1 MKKIPVIAVVGPTA
15 SGKTALSI
23 EIAKHFSGQVV
34 SADSMQIYEKMNIAT
49 AKPTD
54 DEMQGIPHH
63 LIGFQPI
70 DKKFS
75 VAEYVTL
82 ARECIEEIYNDCDL
96 PVIAGGTGLYIDSL
110 LQNIQFSK
118 EDDSSTIR
126 DELTA
131 LFDEKGAEY
140 MLGWLNEIDPE
151 TAQRLHL
158 NDKSRIIRAIEIYK
172 VTGKTMTE
180 QKIISREKESP
191 FEVLYIGINYRD
203 RNVLYDRIN
212 RRVDI
217 MVENGLLE
225 EAKDFYNIP
234 ADKTACQAIGYK
246 ELAPYFSGEKSLE
259 ECLESLKVETRHY
272 AKRQLTWFRK
282 NENINWIYPDDY
294 DNEED
299 MYKSVYNMINDFLR
313 RYTDNEIQSE

>member
-15 SGKTALSI
+15 SGKTSLSI

-49 AKPTD
+49 AKPTLE
-54 DEMQGIPHH
+54 EMQGIPHH

-82 ARECIEEIYNDCDL
+82 ANECIEKIHNAGDL
-96 PVIAGGTGLYIDSL
+96 PVVAGGTGLYVDSL

-118 EDDSSTIR
+118 EESNKEIR
-126 DELTA
+126 KELTL

-140 MLGWLNEIDPE
+140 MLSRLREIDPE
-151 TAQRLHL
+151 TAERLHL
-158 NDKSRIIRAIEIYK
+158 KDKSRIIRALEIYK
-172 VTGKTMTE
+172 LTGKTMTE
-180 QKIISREKESP
+180 QKILSREEESP
-191 FEVLYIGINYRD
+191 YDVLYIGINYRD

-212 RRVDI
+212 LRVDI
-217 MVENGLLE
+217 MLQNGLLE
-225 EAKDFYNIP
+225 EAKDFY
-234 ADKTACQAIGYK
+234 DTSSDTTACQAIGYK
-246 ELAPYFSGEKSLE
+246 ELAPYFKGEKSLE
-259 ECLESLKVETRHY
+259 ECVEKLKQETRHY

-294 DNEED
+294 SNSKDLYD
-299 MYKSVYNMINDFLR
+299 SVFRIVDEFLGGKK
-313 RYTDNEIQSE
+313 

>member
-15 SGKTALSI
+15 SGKTSLSI
-23 EIAKHFSGQVV
+23 EIAKRFRGQVV

-54 DEMQGIPHH
+54 GEMQGIPHH
-63 LIGFQPI
+63 LISFQPI

-82 ARECIEEIYNDCDL
+82 AKECIEKIHNQGDL
-96 PVIAGGTGLYIDSL
+96 PVVAGGTGLYVDSL

-118 EDDSSTIR
+118 EEGNNEFR
-126 DELTA
+126 NELIEM
-131 LFDEKGAEY
+131 FDQKGAEF
-140 MLGWLNEIDPE
+140 MLEALREIDPQ
-151 TAQRLHL
+151 TAEKLHL
-158 NDKSRIIRAIEIYK
+158 NDKSRIIRALEIYK
-172 VTGKTMTE
+172 ATGKTMTE
-180 QKIISREKESP
+180 QKILSREEESP

-217 MVENGLLE
+217 MLENGLLD
-225 EAKDFYNIP
+225 EAKDFYNID

-246 ELAPYFSGEKSLE
+246 ELAPYFNGEKSLE
-259 ECLESLKVETRHY
+259 DCLECLKIEPRHY

-282 NENINWIYPDDY
+282 NENINWVYPDDY
-294 DNEED
+294 ENAED
-299 MYKSVYNMINDFLR
+299 MYKSVFVIIDKFLR
-313 RYTDNEIQSE
+313 EVH

>member
-15 SGKTALSI
+15 SGKTSLSI
-23 EIAKHFSGQVV
+23 EIAKRFRGQVV

-54 DEMQGIPHH
+54 DEMQGVPHH

-82 ARECIEEIYNDCDL
+82 AKECIEKIHNQGDL
-96 PVIAGGTGLYIDSL
+96 PVVAGGTGLYVDSL

-118 EDDSSTIR
+118 EEGNNEFR
-126 DELTA
+126 NELIEM
-131 LFDEKGAEY
+131 FDQKGAEF
-140 MLGWLNEIDPE
+140 MLEALREIDPQ
-151 TAQRLHL
+151 TAEKLHL
-158 NDKSRIIRAIEIYK
+158 NDKSRIIRALEIYK
-172 VTGKTMTE
+172 ATGKTMTE
-180 QKIISREKESP
+180 QKILSREEESP

-217 MVENGLLE
+217 MLENGLLD
-225 EAKDFYNIP
+225 EAKDFYNID

-246 ELAPYFSGEKSLE
+246 ELAPYFNGEKSLE
-259 ECLESLKVETRHY
+259 DCLESLKIETRHY

-282 NENINWIYPDDY
+282 NENINWVYPDDY
-294 DNEED
+294 ENAED
-299 MYKSVYNMINDFLR
+299 MYKSVFVIIDKFLR
-313 RYTDNEIQSE
+313 EVH

>member
-15 SGKTALSI
+15 SGKTSLSI
-23 EIAKHFSGQVV
+23 EIAKRFNGQVV

-49 AKPTD
+49 AKPTE
-54 DEMQGIPHH
+54 DEMQGVPHH

-75 VAEYVTL
+75 VAEYVDL
-82 ARECIEEIYNDCDL
+82 ANECIEKIHNAGDL
-96 PVIAGGTGLYIDSL
+96 PVVAGGTGLYVDSL

-118 EDDSSTIR
+118 ENNTEIR

-140 MLGWLNEIDPE
+140 MLNWLNEIDPE
-151 TAQRLHL
+151 TASRLHL
-158 NDKSRIIRAIEIYK
+158 NDKSRIIRALEIYK
-172 VTGKTMTE
+172 LTGKTLTE
-180 QKIISREKESP
+180 QKALSRLEETP
-191 FEVLYIGINYRD
+191 YDVLYIGINYRD

-212 RRVDI
+212 LRVDL
-217 MVENGLLE
+217 MLQNGLLE
-225 EAKDFYNIP
+225 EAEEFYNIP

-246 ELAPYFSGEKSLE
+246 ELAPYFRGDATLEDCVEK
-259 ECLESLKVETRHY
+259 LKLETRHY

-282 NENINWIYPDDY
+282 NENVNWVYPDDY
-294 DNEED
+294 ENTGD
-299 MYKSVYNMINDFLR
+299 MYSDVFSMINNFLR
-313 RYTDNEIQSE
+313 RYKNES

>member
-15 SGKTALSI
+15 SGKTSLSI

-82 ARECIEEIYNDCDL
+82 AKECIERIHNEGDL
-96 PVIAGGTGLYIDSL
+96 PVIAGGTGLYVDSL

-118 EDDSSTIR
+118 EESNNEIR
-126 DELTA
+126 EELTEM
-131 LFDEKGAEY
+131 FDEKGAEF
-140 MLGWLNEIDPE
+140 MLGVLREIDPQ
-151 TAQRLHL
+151 TAEKLHL
-158 NDKSRIIRAIEIYK
+158 NDKSRIIRALEIYK

-180 QKIISREKESP
+180 QKILSREEKSP
-191 FEVLYIGINYRD
+191 FDALYIGINYRD

-212 RRVDI
+212 RRVDL
-217 MVENGLLE
+217 MVENGLLD
-225 EAKDFYNIP
+225 EAKDFYNIDS
-234 ADKTACQAIGYK
+234 DKTSCQAIGYK
-246 ELAPYFSGEKSLE
+246 ELAPYFNGEKSLE
-259 ECLESLKVETRHY
+259 DCLESLKIETRHY

-282 NENINWIYPDDY
+282 NQNINWVYPDDY
-294 DNEED
+294 ENAEE
-299 MYKSVYNMINDFLR
+299 MYKSVFAIIDKFLR
-313 RYTDNEIQSE
+313 EVH

>member
-1 MKKIPVIAVVGPTA
+1 MSKNPVIAVVGPTA
-15 SGKTALSI
+15 SGKTSLSI
-23 EIAKHFSGQVV
+23 EIAKRFGGQVV

-49 AKPTD
+49 AKPTE

-82 ARECIEEIYNDCDL
+82 AKECIEKIHSQGDI

-110 LQNIQFSK
+110 LQNIQFSQ
-118 EDDSSTIR
+118 EDENTEIR
-126 DELTA
+126 KELTDM
-131 LFDEKGAEY
+131 FNEKGAEF
-140 MLGWLNEIDPE
+140 MLDWLNEIDPE
-151 TAQRLHL
+151 TASRLHL
-158 NDKSRIIRAIEIYK
+158 NDKSRIIRALEIYK
-172 VTGKTMTE
+172 ATGKTMTE
-180 QKIISREKESP
+180 QKILSKTEPSP
-191 FEVLYIGINYRD
+191 YKTLYIGINYRD

-217 MVENGLLE
+217 MMENGLLD
-225 EAKDFYNIP
+225 EAKEFYDIS

-246 ELAPYFSGEKSLE
+246 ELAPYFKGEKSLE
-259 ECLESLKVETRHY
+259 ECLESLKIETRHY

-282 NENINWIYPDDY
+282 NEDINWIYPDDY
-294 DNEED
+294 ENPDEMYERTFNIINE
-299 MYKSVYNMINDFLR
+299 FLKER
-313 RYTDNEIQSE
+313 QE

>member
-1 MKKIPVIAVVGPTA
+1 MNKIPVIAVVGPTA
-15 SGKTALSI
+15 SGKTSMSI
-23 EIAKHFSGQVV
+23 EIAKRFSGQVV

-82 ARECIEEIYNDCDL
+82 AKECIEKIYNDGDM

-110 LQNIQFSK
+110 LQNIQFSQ
-118 EDDSSTIR
+118 EDENSKIR
-126 DELTA
+126 QELTEM
-131 LFDEKGAEY
+131 FNEKGAEY
-140 MLGWLNEIDPE
+140 MLEALREIDPE
-151 TAQRLHL
+151 TASRLHL
-158 NDKSRIIRAIEIYK
+158 SDKSRIIRALEIYNA
-172 VTGKTMTE
+172 TGKTMTE
-180 QKIISREKESP
+180 QKVLSRLEETP
-191 FEVLYIGINYRD
+191 YDVLYIGINYRD

-212 RRVDI
+212 FRVDL
-217 MVENGLLE
+217 MLENGLLE
-225 EAKDFYNIP
+225 EAKEFYNIP
-234 ADKTACQAIGYK
+234 QDKTACQAIGYK
-246 ELAPYFSGEKSLE
+246 ELAPYFRDELTLE
-259 ECLESLKVETRHY
+259 ECVEKLKLETRHY

-294 DNEED
+294 DSTEEMYNHTFDIINE
-299 MYKSVYNMINDFLR
+299 FLR
-313 RYTDNEIQSE
+313 RHTNENQ

>member
-15 SGKTALSI
+15 SGKTSLSI
-23 EIAKHFSGQVV
+23 EIAKRFRGQVV

-54 DEMQGIPHH
+54 GEMQGIPHH
-63 LIGFQPI
+63 LISFQPI

-82 ARECIEEIYNDCDL
+82 AKECIEKIHNQGDL
-96 PVIAGGTGLYIDSL
+96 PVVAGGTGLYVDSL

-118 EDDSSTIR
+118 EEGNNEFR
-126 DELTA
+126 NELIEM
-131 LFDEKGAEY
+131 FDQKGAEF
-140 MLGWLNEIDPE
+140 MLEALREIDPQ
-151 TAQRLHL
+151 TAEKLHL
-158 NDKSRIIRAIEIYK
+158 NDKSRIIRALEIYK
-172 VTGKTMTE
+172 ATGKTMTE
-180 QKIISREKESP
+180 QKILSREEESP

-217 MVENGLLE
+217 MLENGLLD
-225 EAKDFYNIP
+225 EAKDFYNID

-246 ELAPYFSGEKSLE
+246 ELAPYFNGEKSLE
-259 ECLESLKVETRHY
+259 DCLESLKIETRHY

-282 NENINWIYPDDY
+282 NENINWVYPDDY
-294 DNEED
+294 ENAED
-299 MYKSVYNMINDFLR
+299 MYKSVFVIIDKFLR
-313 RYTDNEIQSE
+313 EVH

>member
-15 SGKTALSI
+15 SGKTSLSI

-82 ARECIEEIYNDCDL
+82 AKECIEKIHNDGDL
-96 PVIAGGTGLYIDSL
+96 PVVAGGTGLYVDSL

-118 EDDSSTIR
+118 EESNNELR
-126 DELTA
+126 NELTE
-131 LFDEKGAEY
+131 LFDQKGAEF
-140 MLGWLNEIDPE
+140 MLEALREIDPQ
-151 TAQRLHL
+151 TAEKLHL
-158 NDKSRIIRAIEIYK
+158 NDKSRIIRALEIYK
-172 VTGKTMTE
+172 ATGKTMTE
-180 QKIISREKESP
+180 QKILSREEESP

-217 MVENGLLE
+217 MLENGLLD
-225 EAKDFYNIP
+225 EAKDFYNID

-246 ELAPYFSGEKSLE
+246 ELAPYFNGEKSLE
-259 ECLESLKVETRHY
+259 DCLESLKIETRHY

-282 NENINWIYPDDY
+282 NENINWVYPDDY
-294 DNEED
+294 ENAED
-299 MYKSVYNMINDFLR
+299 MYKSVFVIIDKFLR
-313 RYTDNEIQSE
+313 EVH

>member
-23 EIAKHFSGQVV
+23 NIAKQFSGQVV

-49 AKPTD
+49 AKPTQ

-75 VAEYVTL
+75 VAEYVKI
-82 ARECIEEIYNDCDL
+82 ANSCIEKIHNEGDL
-96 PVIAGGTGLYIDSL
+96 PVLAGGTGLYVDSL

-118 EDDSSTIR
+118 EDQNTEVR
-126 DELTA
+126 KELTA
-131 LFDEKGAEY
+131 MFDEKGAEF
-140 MLGWLNEIDPE
+140 MLEALREIDPE
-151 TAQRLHL
+151 TAEKLHL
-158 NDKSRIIRAIEIYK
+158 NDKSRIIRALEVYK
-172 VTGKTMTE
+172 LTGRTLTE
-180 QKIISREKESP
+180 QKVLSRLNESP
-191 FEVLYIGINYRD
+191 YRVLYIGINYRD
-203 RNVLYDRIN
+203 RNILYDRIN

-225 EAKDFYNIP
+225 EAKDFYNTSR
-234 ADKTACQAIGYK
+234 DTTACQAIGYK
-246 ELAPYFSGEKSLE
+246 ELAPYFNGEKTLD
-259 ECLESLKVETRHY
+259 ECLESLKIETRHY

-282 NENINWIYPDDY
+282 NENINWVYPDDY
-294 DNEED
+294 ENTEE
-299 MYKSVYNMINDFLR
+299 MLKYVYSLADKFLK
-313 RYTDNEIQSE
+313 EEQI

>member
-15 SGKTALSI
+15 SGKTSLSI
-23 EIAKHFSGQVV
+23 EIAKRFRGQVV

-54 DEMQGIPHH
+54 DEMQGVPHH

-82 ARECIEEIYNDCDL
+82 AKECIEKIHNQGDL
-96 PVIAGGTGLYIDSL
+96 PVVAGGTGLYVDSL

-118 EDDSSTIR
+118 EEGNNELR
-126 DELTA
+126 NELTEM
-131 LFDEKGAEY
+131 FDQKGAEF
-140 MLGWLNEIDPE
+140 MLEALREIDPK
-151 TAQRLHL
+151 TAEKLHL
-158 NDKSRIIRAIEIYK
+158 NDKSRIIRALEIYK
-172 VTGKTMTE
+172 ATGKTMTE
-180 QKIISREKESP
+180 QKILSREEESP

-217 MVENGLLE
+217 MLENGLLD
-225 EAKDFYNIP
+225 EAKDFYNID

-246 ELAPYFSGEKSLE
+246 ELAPYFNGEKSLE
-259 ECLESLKVETRHY
+259 DCLESLKIETRHY

-282 NENINWIYPDDY
+282 NENINWVYPDDY
-294 DNEED
+294 ENAED
-299 MYKSVYNMINDFLR
+299 MYKSVFVIIDKFLR
-313 RYTDNEIQSE
+313 EVH

>member
-15 SGKTALSI
+15 SGKTSLSI

-54 DEMQGIPHH
+54 DEMQGVPHH

-82 ARECIEEIYNDCDL
+82 AKNCIEKIHNDGDL
-96 PVIAGGTGLYIDSL
+96 PVVAGGTGLYVDSL

-118 EDDSSTIR
+118 EEGNN
-126 DELTA
+126 ELRNELA
-131 LFDEKGAEY
+131 ELFDQKGAEY
-140 MLGWLNEIDPE
+140 MLEWLREIDPQ
-151 TAQRLHL
+151 TAEKLHL
-158 NDKSRIIRAIEIYK
+158 NDKSRIIRALEIYK
-172 VTGKTMTE
+172 ATGKTMTE
-180 QKIISREKESP
+180 QKILSREEESP
-191 FEVLYIGINYRD
+191 FDVLYIGINYRD

-217 MVENGLLE
+217 MLENGLLD
-225 EAKDFYNIP
+225 EAKDFYNID

-246 ELAPYFSGEKSLE
+246 ELAPYFNGEKSLE
-259 ECLESLKVETRHY
+259 DCLESLKIETRHY

-282 NENINWIYPDDY
+282 NENINWVYPDDY
-294 DNEED
+294 ENAED
-299 MYKSVYNMINDFLR
+299 MYKSVFVIIDKFLR
-313 RYTDNEIQSE
+313 EVH

>member
-15 SGKTALSI
+15 SGKTSLSI
-23 EIAKHFSGQVV
+23 NIAKKYGGQVV
-34 SADSMQIYEKMNIAT
+34 SADSMQIYENKDIAT
-49 AKPTD
+49 AKPILE
-54 DEMQGIPHH
+54 EMLGIKHH

-75 VAEYVTL
+75 VAEYVSL
-82 ARECIEEIYNDCDL
+82 ASECIEKIHNEGDL
-96 PVIAGGTGLYIDSL
+96 PVVAGGTGLYIDSL

-118 EDDSSTIR
+118 EEENTDIR
-126 DELTA
+126 KDLTD

-140 MLGWLNEIDPE
+140 MLEYLREIDPE
-151 TAQRLHL
+151 TAERLHL
-158 NDKSRIIRAIEIYK
+158 RDKSRIIRALEIYK

-180 QKIISREKESP
+180 QKALSKTEPSP
-191 FEVLYIGINYRD
+191 YNSLIIGINYRD

-217 MVENGLLE
+217 MLENGLLE

-234 ADKTACQAIGYK
+234 QDKTACQAIGYK
-246 ELAPYFSGEKSLE
+246 ELAPYFKGEKDLT
-259 ECLESLKVETRHY
+259 ECVKKLKQETRHY

-282 NENINWIYPDDY
+282 NESINWIYPDDY
-294 DNEED
+294 ESELE
-299 MYKSVYNMINDFLR
+299 MYNAVYNIINEFFR
-313 RYTDNEIQSE
+313 R